1 MDAMKSY
8 YLVFC
13 KFYSSCFMYIDVARL
28 NRYHTFMLTEYGIDN
43 HSICLCSAGEKK
55 HVGIRGSA
63 CLANEFLG
71 MVAALVGTIG
81 SHWLPAGVDEML
93 EHKWMCSVSVI
104 VAELKFV
111 HFLCLLLPV
120 ENNFSTHSRLHDVES
135 FLEFVDR
142 IVVGDDRCEV
152 KT

>member
-1 MDAMKSY
+1 
-8 YLVFC
+8 
-13 KFYSSCFMYIDVARL
+13 MYIDVARL
-28 NRYHTFMLTEYGIDN
+28 NRYHTLVLTEYGIDN
-43 HSICLCSAGEKK
+43 HSICLCSASKK
-55 HVGIRGSA
+55 EHVGIRGSA
-63 CLANEFLG
+63 CLAYECLG
-71 MVAALVGTIG
+71 IVAALVGTIG

-93 EHKWMCSVSVI
+93 EHKRMCSVSVV

-142 IVVGDDRCEV
+142 IVVGDDRRKV
-152 KT
+152 KTGD